1 MGKISYFSRDFN
13 DLSLDRPLRFN
24 GRRKNASK
32 QRRELVRDGMN
43 SPIFLPVADGNP
55 PGPGPPTIIKGEK
68 TNGKN
73 VESDCC
79 KHSWTNCCCEIYGM
93 T

>member
-1 MGKISYFSRDFN
+1 MGKMPYFSRDFN
-13 DLSLDRPLRFN
+13 DHSLDRPLRFN

-55 PGPGPPTIIKGEK
+55 PGPGPPTIIRGEK
-68 TNGKN
+68 DKRQKCGIRLLQTFMDKLLL
-73 VESDCC
+73 
-79 KHSWTNCCCEIYGM
+79 
-93 T
+93 